1 MGERGLNTNLTVR
14 GDTVQNIASSCK
26 TIIRDIII
34 WTEQLIIH
42 HILIFIKEKAA
53 VDFGLFYNDNSIRED
68 IEYGSSIYQVR
79 NSNGQ
84 LGYTY
89 TIAERG
95 SKHGVTPSRP
105 NLFRKVV
112 ADIHTHGAWSN
123 GEYKDNEF
131 SGIRDKKGN
140 LLTSDK
146 LQKVDTQNGDIG
158 DSNRTLLTSFLVTPN
173 GSLQSYDSKTGKIKV
188 LSNNMPSDYRD
199 PDRINS
205 VSSYIEK
212 HPVSIMKEAS
222 QKLKESINIIDR

>member
-14 GDTVQNIASSCK
+14 GHTVQNIASSCK

-123 GEYKDNEF
+123 GEYKE
-131 SGIRDKKGN
+131 
-140 LLTSDK
+140 SDK

-158 DSNRTLLTSFLVTPN
+158 DSNRTQLTSFLVTPN
-173 GSLQSYDSKTGKIKV
+173 GSLQSYDPKTGKIKV

-199 PDRINS
+199 PDRMNS